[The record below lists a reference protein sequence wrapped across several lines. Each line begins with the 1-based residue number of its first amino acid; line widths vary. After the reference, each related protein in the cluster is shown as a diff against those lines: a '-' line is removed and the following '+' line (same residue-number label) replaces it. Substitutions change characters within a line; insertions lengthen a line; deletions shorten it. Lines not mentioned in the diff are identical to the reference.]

1 MIGENSLAEIEVTPE
16 EILIRRSMSE
26 VVAAD
31 ALLNSVKRHA
41 RDTAKKLLPTRLQ
54 RRFPYSL
61 FGRKIGDYL
70 ENRDKER
77 LFGSFAPLVPRVEDM
92 FDGPR
97 SLKLF
102 KETGEEFL
110 RIYQEICGLRP
121 SEKMLD
127 VGCGIGRKT
136 IPLTHYLTS
145 EATYQGMDINRTG
158 IEWCQEKISA
168 KFANFRFQQ
177 VDVYNKFYNPQGTVR
192 PVDYKFPF
200 ESETF
205 DFVTLVSVFTHMRPT
220 DGVNYL
226 SEVHRVLRR
235 GGRCLITYFL
245 LTEESL
251 QGLVDGKS
259 AFDFKHA
266 IGNSRVVL
274 REMPEFAIAYEE
286 SWLRENYPKVGLK
299 ITRLDYGSWC
309 GRGGAISCQDLVLA
323 VKE

>member
-1 MIGENSLAEIEVTPE
+1 M
-16 EILIRRSMSE
+16 
-26 VVAAD
+26 
-31 ALLNSVKRHA
+31 LNSVKRHV
-41 RDTAKKLLPTRLQ
+41 RNTAKKLLPTRLQ

-205 DFVTLVSVFTHMRPT
+205 DFVTLVSVFTHMPPT

-251 QGLVDGKS
+251 RALADGKS

-266 IGNSRVVL
+266 IGNYRVVL
-274 REMPEFAIAYEE
+274 REMPEFAIAYDE

>member
-1 MIGENSLAEIEVTPE
+1 MDRAFGAY
-16 EILIRRSMSE
+16 
-26 VVAAD
+26 
-31 ALLNSVKRHA
+31 ALLNSVKRHL

-61 FGRKIGDYL
+61 FGRKIGDYP
-70 ENRDKER
+70 ENRAKER

-102 KETGEEFL
+102 KEDGEQFL
-110 RIYQEICGLRP
+110 RIYHEICGLQP

-145 EATYQGMDINRTG
+145 EATYQGIDVNKTG
-158 IEWCQEKISA
+158 IEWCQEKINS
-168 KFANFRFQQ
+168 KFANFRFQRI
-177 VDVYNKFYNPQGTVR
+177 DVYNKFYNPQGKLL
-192 PVDYKFPF
+192 PALYKFPF

-205 DFVTLVSVFTHMRPT
+205 DFVMLGSVFTHVLPT

-235 GGRCLITYFL
+235 GG
-245 LTEESL
+245 
-251 QGLVDGKS
+251 GV
-259 AFDFKHA
+259 
-266 IGNSRVVL
+266 
-274 REMPEFAIAYEE
+274 
-286 SWLRENYPKVGLK
+286 
-299 ITRLDYGSWC
+299 
-309 GRGGAISCQDLVLA
+309 
-323 VKE
+323 